1 MSLLRAYFPSGSRRV
16 VNNSNTQISGCG
28 RASPISLDHRRLG
41 RTRNALKPPT
51 SCWGYLLQMDTP
63 ISSRPARLLLG
74 EIKHSLVGLSEGL
87 WENKSWSVNETAW
100 FPLGNPSPAWTG
112 R

>member
-63 ISSRPARLLLG
+63 ISSRPDRLLLG
-74 EIKHSLVGLSEGL
+74 EIKHSLVGLSEGCG
-87 WENKSWSVNETAW
+87 KISHGA
-100 FPLGNPSPAWTG
+100 
-112 R
+112 